1 MAEPI
6 RESLIRRKDVQA
18 ITGLSR
24 SAIYQL
30 IQEGKFPASI
40 RLSARAV
47 AWPQS
52 AIDAWITER
61 IKSSRKAAT
70 TGA

>member
-1 MAEPI
+1 MAEQI

-30 IQEGKFPASI
+30 MHEGKFPASI
-40 RLSARAV
+40 KLSARAV

-52 AIDAWITER
+52 AIDTWIAGR
-61 IKSSRKAAT
+61 IKSSQKTAT